1 MTSMNEKRKVIS
13 AIFRGNRKH
22 EYGNLSTESSA
33 RKRKLFYDDN
43 INIKKAT
50 TTLQTH
56 VREKSMLLFNIVR
69 FR

>member
-33 RKRKLFYDDN
+33 RKRKLFYDE
-43 INIKKAT
+43 
-50 TTLQTH
+50 H
-56 VREKSMLLFNIVR
+56 R
-69 FR
+69 